1 MGKRSPAALGSGFGL
16 CGEMGAAWQREGF
29 LHPENEG
36 GWVRVE
42 AVHGEALSFG
52 AAFAA
57 VLSATERAP
66 AIPK

>member
-1 MGKRSPAALGSGFGL
+1 
-16 CGEMGAAWQREGF
+16 MGAAWQREGF

-52 AAFAA
+52 AVFAA

-66 AIPK
+66 AIPKRQGKVWKREMTRI

>member
-1 MGKRSPAALGSGFGL
+1 
-16 CGEMGAAWQREGF
+16 MGAAWQREGF

-66 AIPK
+66 AIPKRRGKVWKRGMTRI

>member
-1 MGKRSPAALGSGFGL
+1 
-16 CGEMGAAWQREGF
+16 MGAAWQREGF
-29 LHPENEG
+29 LHQENEG